1 MKSRTIP
8 FVVAGLLLSAGLGC
22 DRSNA
27 SREVEEAAF
36 RTVME
41 ELADAW
47 NRGDARAA
55 ANCFTEDATY
65 SEPPDRQLFRGR
77 EALFE
82 FFGGSGG
89 RAGAMQMEWHNLAYN
104 PETAVGFGEFSFT
117 YGSTSHGI
125 VAVKLRDGKIAN
137 WREIFYDSELSWD
150 AFVSEN
156 PF

>member
-1 MKSRTIP
+1 MTSRPLLMLCLLLGGGWGCTPSRT
-8 FVVAGLLLSAGLGC
+8 SH
-22 DRSNA
+22 DS
-27 SREVEEAAF
+27 EDAAF
-36 RTVME
+36 RKVME

-55 ANCFTEDATY
+55 ANCFTEDAVY
-65 SEPPDRQLFRGR
+65 SEPPDRQLFHGR
-77 EALFE
+77 DALFE
-82 FFGGSGG
+82 FFGGDDG

-125 VAVKLRDGKIAN
+125 VAVKLRDAKIAN